1 MLGEH
6 SEELLGELG
15 YSPAAIRDLVAAGVT
30 RLAAP
35 ARGTGVEAA
44 E

>member
-6 SEELLGELG
+6 SEEVLAVLG

-30 RLAAP
+30 RLATAKG
-35 ARGTGVEAA
+35 AVEAA